1 MITIKMALFCIKS
14 FFYKTKSTKITQ
26 KINKKTKNKK
36 DKRRLYRR
44 RVTSMLKSM
53 TGFARQKAT
62 VGEKIYTFEIKSV
75 NSKALDLTVKCNR
88 TLMPLEEK
96 VRQIVS
102 SFISRGKVDVYFSVE
117 NLSSDGMALSL
128 NKEFVSGYMAVLNEI
143 KETYGLKGEITL
155 DTIARKSEIILVRSA
170 DVDENEEMAKTW
182 VELEK
187 VVTEGMK
194 QFVAMRAVE
203 GENLKK
209 DLISRLD
216 TISGIRD
223 KIEELA
229 PKALQAAKE
238 RVRER
243 INKLLEGVTVD
254 ETRLLT
260 ECAILADKTDI
271 SEEFV
276 RLSSHIQQVR
286 DLLEAD
292 KPIGR
297 TIDHVIQEMNR
308 EVNTIGSK
316 ANCLDILNLVV
327 EAKGEIEKIREQIQN
342 IE

>member
-1 MITIKMALFCIKS
+1 
-14 FFYKTKSTKITQ
+14 
-26 KINKKTKNKK
+26 
-36 DKRRLYRR
+36 
-44 RVTSMLKSM
+44 MLKSM
-53 TGFARQKAT
+53 TGFGRQKET
-62 VGEKIYTFEIKSV
+62 VGDRTYTFEIKSV
-75 NSKALDLTVKCNR
+75 NSKTLDLTVKCNR
-88 TLMPLEEK
+88 TLLPLEEK

-102 SFISRGKVDVYFSVE
+102 SYVSRGKVDVYFSVE
-117 NLSSDGMALSL
+117 NLVGDGTALSL
-128 NKEFVSGYMAVLNEI
+128 NKEFVSGYISILNEI
-143 KETYGLKGEITL
+143 KDTYGIEGEISL
-155 DTIARKSEIILVRSA
+155 EMIARRGEILLVRSA
-170 DVDENEEMAKTW
+170 ETDENEELAKIW
-182 VELEK
+182 SELEG
-187 VVTEGMK
+187 VIVSGMES
-194 QFVAMRAVE
+194 FVSMRAVE

-209 DLISRLD
+209 DLISRLN
-216 TISGIRD
+216 TISEIRD
-223 KIEELA
+223 KIEEYA
-229 PKALQAAKE
+229 PIALKASKE

-286 DLLEAD
+286 DHLEAD

-316 ANCLDILNLVV
+316 ANCLEILNLVV

>member
-1 MITIKMALFCIKS
+1 
-14 FFYKTKSTKITQ
+14 
-26 KINKKTKNKK
+26 
-36 DKRRLYRR
+36 
-44 RVTSMLKSM
+44 MLKSM
-53 TGFARQKAT
+53 TGFGRQKAT
-62 VGEKIYTFEIKSV
+62 VGDRTYTFEIKSV
-75 NSKALDLTVKCNR
+75 NSKTLDLTVKCNR
-88 TLMPLEEK
+88 TLLPLEEK

-102 SFISRGKVDVYFSVE
+102 SYVSRGKVDVYFSVE
-117 NLSSDGMALSL
+117 NLVGDGTALSL
-128 NKEFVSGYMAVLNEI
+128 NKEFVSGYISVLNEI
-143 KETYGLKGEITL
+143 KDTYGIDGEITL
-155 DTIARKSEIILVRSA
+155 EMIARRGEILLVRSA
-170 DVDENEEMAKTW
+170 ETDENEELAKIW
-182 VELEK
+182 SELEK
-187 VVTEGMK
+187 VVVDGMES
-194 QFVAMRAVE
+194 FVSMRKVE

-209 DLISRLD
+209 DLTARLN
-216 TISGIRD
+216 TISNIRD
-223 KIEELA
+223 KIEEYA
-229 PKALQAAKE
+229 PIALNVAKE

-286 DLLEAD
+286 DHLEAD

-316 ANCLDILNLVV
+316 ANCLEILNLVV

>member
-1 MITIKMALFCIKS
+1 
-14 FFYKTKSTKITQ
+14 
-26 KINKKTKNKK
+26 
-36 DKRRLYRR
+36 
-44 RVTSMLKSM
+44 MLKSM
-53 TGFARQKAT
+53 TGFGRQKAT
-62 VGEKIYTFEIKSV
+62 VGDRTYTFEIKSV
-75 NSKALDLTVKCNR
+75 NSKTLDLTVKCNR
-88 TLMPLEEK
+88 TLLPLEEK

-102 SFISRGKVDVYFSVE
+102 SYVSRGKVDVYFSVE
-117 NLSSDGMALSL
+117 NLVGDGTALSL
-128 NKEFVSGYMAVLNEI
+128 NKEFVSGYISVLNEI
-143 KETYGLKGEITL
+143 KDTYGIDGEITL
-155 DTIARKSEIILVRSA
+155 EMIARRGEILLVRSA
-170 DVDENEEMAKTW
+170 ETDENEELAKIW
-182 VELEK
+182 SELEK
-187 VVTEGMK
+187 VVVDGMES
-194 QFVAMRAVE
+194 FVSMRAVE

-209 DLISRLD
+209 DLTARLN
-216 TISGIRD
+216 TISNIRD
-223 KIEELA
+223 KIEEYA
-229 PKALQAAKE
+229 PIALNAAKE

-286 DLLEAD
+286 DHLEAD

-316 ANCLDILNLVV
+316 ANCLEILNLVV

>member
-1 MITIKMALFCIKS
+1 M
-14 FFYKTKSTKITQ
+14 
-26 KINKKTKNKK
+26 
-36 DKRRLYRR
+36 
-44 RVTSMLKSM
+44 KSM
-53 TGFARQKAT
+53 TGFGRQKAT
-62 VGEKIYTFEIKSV
+62 VGERIYTFEIKSV
-75 NSKALDLTVKCNR
+75 NSKTLDLTVKCNR
-88 TLMPLEEK
+88 TLLPLEEK
-96 VRQIVS
+96 VRQKVS
-102 SFISRGKVDVYFSVE
+102 SYLSRGKVDVYFSVE
-117 NLSSDGMALSL
+117 NTSSDGTTLSL
-128 NKEFVSGYMAVLNEI
+128 NKEFVSGYISVLEEI
-143 KETYGLKGEITL
+143 KNTYGIEGEITL
-155 DTIARKSEIILVRSA
+155 EMLSKKSEILLVRSA
-170 DVDENEEMAKTW
+170 DDDENEEMAKIW
-182 VELEK
+182 AELEK
-187 VVTEGMK
+187 VVTDGME
-194 QFVAMRAVE
+194 QFVSMRAVE

-209 DLISRLD
+209 DLVSRLD

-223 KIEELA
+223 KIEEYA
-229 PKALQAAKE
+229 PQALQAAKE

-276 RLSSHIQQVR
+276 RLSSHIKQVR
-286 DLLEAD
+286 DHLESD

-316 ANCLDILNLVV
+316 TNCLEILNLVV

>member
-1 MITIKMALFCIKS
+1 
-14 FFYKTKSTKITQ
+14 
-26 KINKKTKNKK
+26 
-36 DKRRLYRR
+36 
-44 RVTSMLKSM
+44 M
-53 TGFARQKAT
+53 TGFGRQKST
-62 VGEKIYTFEIKSV
+62 VGDRTYTFEIKSV
-75 NSKALDLTVKCNR
+75 NSKTLDLTVKCNR
-88 TLMPLEEK
+88 TLLPLEEK

-102 SFISRGKVDVYFSVE
+102 SYVSRGKVDVYFSVE
-117 NLSSDGMALSL
+117 NLVGDGTALSL
-128 NKEFVSGYMAVLNEI
+128 NKEFVSGYISVLNEI
-143 KETYGLKGEITL
+143 KDTYGIDGEITL
-155 DTIARKSEIILVRSA
+155 EMIARRGEILLVRSA
-170 DVDENEEMAKTW
+170 ETDENEELAKIW
-182 VELEK
+182 SELEK
-187 VVTEGMK
+187 VVVDGMES
-194 QFVAMRAVE
+194 FVSMRTVE

-209 DLISRLD
+209 DLTARLN
-216 TISGIRD
+216 TISNIRD
-223 KIEELA
+223 KIEEYA
-229 PKALQAAKE
+229 PIALNAAKE

-286 DLLEAD
+286 DHLEAD

-316 ANCLDILNLVV
+316 ANCLEILNLVV

>member
-1 MITIKMALFCIKS
+1 
-14 FFYKTKSTKITQ
+14 
-26 KINKKTKNKK
+26 
-36 DKRRLYRR
+36 
-44 RVTSMLKSM
+44 MLKSM
-53 TGFARQKAT
+53 TGFGRQKAT
-62 VGEKIYTFEIKSV
+62 IGDKVYTFEIKSV
-75 NSKALDLTVKCNR
+75 NSKNLDLTVKCNR

-96 VRQIVS
+96 VRQKVS
-102 SFISRGKVDVYFSVE
+102 SYISRGKVDVYFSVE
-117 NLSSDGMALSL
+117 SLCGDGTSLLL
-128 NKEFVSGYMAVLNEI
+128 NKEFVSSYISVLKEI
-143 KETYGLKGEITL
+143 KDTYGIEGEITL
-155 DTIARKSEIILVRSA
+155 DMIAKRGEILLVRSA
-170 DVDENEEMAKTW
+170 DTDENEEMAKIW
-182 VELEK
+182 SELEK
-187 VVTEGMK
+187 VVAEGME
-194 QFVAMRAVE
+194 QFVSMRAIE

-216 TISGIRD
+216 TISSIRD

-229 PKALQAAKE
+229 PAALETAKE

-243 INKLLEGVTVD
+243 ISKLLAGVAVD

-260 ECAILADKTDI
+260 ECAVLADKTDI

-276 RLSSHIQQVR
+276 RLASHIKQVR
-286 DLLEAD
+286 DNLDAD

-316 ANCLDILNLVV
+316 ANSLDILNLVV

>member
-1 MITIKMALFCIKS
+1 
-14 FFYKTKSTKITQ
+14 
-26 KINKKTKNKK
+26 
-36 DKRRLYRR
+36 
-44 RVTSMLKSM
+44 MLKSM
-53 TGFARQKAT
+53 TGFGRQKAT
-62 VGEKIYTFEIKSV
+62 VGDRTYTFEIKSV
-75 NSKALDLTVKCNR
+75 NSKTLDLTVKCNR
-88 TLMPLEEK
+88 TLLPLEEK

-102 SFISRGKVDVYFSVE
+102 SYVSRGKVDVYFSVE
-117 NLSSDGMALSL
+117 NLVGDGTALSL
-128 NKEFVSGYMAVLNEI
+128 NKEFVSGYISVLNEI
-143 KETYGLKGEITL
+143 KDTYGIDGEITL
-155 DTIARKSEIILVRSA
+155 EMIARRGEILLVRSA
-170 DVDENEEMAKTW
+170 ETDENEELAKIW
-182 VELEK
+182 SELEK
-187 VVTEGMK
+187 VVVDGMES
-194 QFVAMRAVE
+194 FVSMRAVE

-209 DLISRLD
+209 DLTARLN
-216 TISGIRD
+216 TISNIRD
-223 KIEELA
+223 KIEEYA
-229 PKALQAAKE
+229 PIALNAAKE

-286 DLLEAD
+286 DHLEAD

-316 ANCLDILNLVV
+316 TNCLEILNLVV